1 MKEAIEISS
10 KNMTRVMMDWF
21 SKDPVLF
28 GAWCLL
34 EKVPSKTISTIAVS
48 TKAKNVHIKYNP
60 NFISKLSTEKLE
72 LVMLSEVLRVLLR
85 HPTTRLINPPVVSN
99 MASKVTVSQCVN
111 KTSCRSSNDEVTK
124 LFKELELE
132 NDKCFEEYYRN
143 ILDQMNNPDKSDK
156 IAKMFKQSD
165 LKTDEDGYTEFNSE
179 NQAMSEYNSPFNGSS
194 EEWGEH
200 TDWDETVK
208 GYVSDC
214 KKSSKNWGKH
224 TGSLQGTIEAASKSG
239 INYRT
244 LLANFAQTVRK
255 EETFTSRMKY
265 NRRYGLASPGYRH
278 KETSK
283 VLFALDASGSMS
295 DGDLSEGF
303 AIVNHTCRHSELSY
317 LIFDTEIKHVEKNF
331 KRPKKLHNVYGRG
344 GTCVQAVIDY
354 AEKANIDGLIIF
366 TDGYLEK
373 VTKPKH
379 TKVLWLL
386 TEDHPKD
393 AFGFGKQVRL
403 NRFYKR

>member
-1 MKEAIEISS
+1 MKEEILIST
-10 KNMTRVMMDWF
+10 KNMTKVMMDWF
-21 SKDPVLF
+21 SNDPVLF

-34 EKVPSKTISTIAVS
+34 EKVPSKTITTIAVS
-48 TKAKNVHIKYNP
+48 TKAKNTHIKYNP
-60 NFISKLSTEKLE
+60 NFVSKLSMEKLE
-72 LVMLSEVLRVLLR
+72 LVMLSETLRVLLR

-99 MASKVTVSQCVN
+99 MASNVTVTQCVD
-111 KTSCRSSNDEVTK
+111 KSTRKSSNEQVNK

-132 NDKCFEEYYRN
+132 SDKCFEEYFRN
-143 ILDQMNNPDKSDK
+143 ILDQMNDPKVTQAIQDMSKST
-156 IAKMFKQSD
+156 
-165 LKTDEDGYTEFNSE
+165 LKDDSEGYTEFKSE
-179 NQAMSEYNSPFNGSS
+179 GEAMKEYGNPFNGAS
-194 EEWGEH
+194 EEWGENS
-200 TDWDETVK
+200 DWDETIK
-208 GYVSDC
+208 GYVSDAR
-214 KKSSKNWGKH
+214 KSSKNWGKF

-244 LLANFAQTVRK
+244 MLANFAQTVRK
-255 EETFTSRMKY
+255 EETYTSRMKY
-265 NRRYGLASPGYRH
+265 NRRYGLTSPGYRH

-331 KRPKKLHNVYGRG
+331 KRPKKFHNVYGRG

-386 TEDHPKD
+386 TQDHPKD
-393 AFGFGKQVRL
+393 AFGFGKQVYL